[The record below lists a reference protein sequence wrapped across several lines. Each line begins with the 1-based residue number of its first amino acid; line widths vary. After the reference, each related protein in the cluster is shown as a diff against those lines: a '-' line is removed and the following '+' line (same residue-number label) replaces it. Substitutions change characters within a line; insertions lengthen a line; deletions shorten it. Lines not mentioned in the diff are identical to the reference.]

1 MNDEG
6 AALHRTPAHRD
17 ELYGESCET
26 EASKRSGK
34 QGKQQKE
41 RCSGHPWTDPKC
53 GSDRFEPET
62 DGENEF
68 MKGPKEGENSIQ
80 DCFMRL
86 MNCCVSANYKRFL
99 GIGIHPGQLG
109 FVKAIS
115 EHEGISQ
122 RELAEGLHVKPPTV
136 AVAAKRLEK
145 ADVVYRRP
153 DPKDHRI
160 SRLYLQEKGK
170 RIAEEMLW
178 NIRQNEQMLTEGFSG
193 EELDQLREYFRR
205 MTENMERF
213 AQESEIAA
221 EAEACQKLPEGG
233 AKKKE
238 RK

>member
-80 DCFMRL
+80 ACFMRL
-86 MNCCVSANYKRFL
+86 MHCCVSANYKRFL

-136 AVAAKRLEK
+136 GGGQTSGKGRCGVPQTGSEGPSDQPAVSA
-145 ADVVYRRP
+145 
-153 DPKDHRI
+153 
-160 SRLYLQEKGK
+160 GK
-170 RIAEEMLW
+170 RKKDCRGNAL
-178 NIRQNEQMLTEGFSG
+178 
-193 EELDQLREYFRR
+193 EYP
-205 MTENMERF
+205 T
-213 AQESEIAA
+213 
-221 EAEACQKLPEGG
+221 K
-233 AKKKE
+233 
-238 RK
+238 